1 MKKKFLLFSAI
12 LYPALLF
19 GMQYRITSPDGRLSL
34 VAEGTTIA
42 VEKDGRQVILPSEI
56 GLTLDN
62 GSVWDCSGKPR
73 RIARRSNDNTIEPIV
88 YKKSVI
94 EDKYNEL
101 SVAFKDFEV
110 IFRAYDDA
118 VAYRFVSKL
127 KKDVYVVSEKVELA
141 FPEET
146 EAFVP
151 YVRTEG
157 SFEEQFN
164 NFFENQYR
172 HIRLEDWDKNRLAFL
187 PITFE
192 SSGKYVCVTE
202 ADLLDF
208 PGLYF
213 SNTNGDRTLE
223 AVHAPYPSVVRQGGY
238 NSIQGMV
245 LEREKYLAHCRAK
258 SELPWRVFVVA
269 DEPKDLIGNDIVYKL
284 ASPSAPGLDWNWVKP
299 GKVAW
304 DWWNDWNIKGVDFK
318 AGINTDTY
326 KYYIDFAS
334 NNGVEYVILDEGWST
349 IGTADLYDVVAEI
362 DLPALVDYADSK
374 GVGLIL
380 WAGYWA
386 FQKDPEGLCRH
397 YSQMGIKGFKIDF
410 MDRDDQPMVNFYRE
424 AAEVAAKYH
433 LVLDFHGAF
442 KPSGLQRM
450 YPNVLNFE
458 GVFGE
463 EMQKFLDISWDQMEN
478 DCTIPFARMVAGS
491 LDYTPGAM
499 RNSTKSSFAPIPSE
513 PMSQGTRCHQLALYA
528 IFDAPLLMLCDSP
541 SNYMAEPACFEYISD
556 IPTTWDETVGIDG
569 KISDYVVVARRK
581 GDSWYVGAITD
592 WNERDIE
599 IEMDFLPVGQFE
611 LTSWADGVNAHRN
624 ATDYIKSSYTVSRGD
639 KVSIH
644 LAPGGGWAAR
654 IVVKNNNQ

>member
-1 MKKKFLLFSAI
+1 M
-12 LYPALLF
+12 LYSALLF
-19 GMQYRITSPDGRLSL
+19 GAQYRISSPDGRLSL
-34 VAEGTTIA
+34 VAEGTTVA
-42 VEKDGRQVILPSEI
+42 VEKDGRQVILPSEF
-56 GLTLDN
+56 GLILDS
-62 GSVWDCSGKPR
+62 GAIWDCSGKSR
-73 RIARRSNDNTIEPIV
+73 RTVRRSCDNNLRPIV
-88 YKKSVI
+88 YKKGVI
-94 EDKYNEL
+94 EDRYNEL
-101 SVAFKDFEV
+101 SVSFKDFEV

-127 KKDVYVVSEKVELA
+127 KNDAYVISEKAELA

-164 NFFENQYR
+164 NSFENQYR

-318 AGINTDTY
+318 AGIP
-326 KYYIDFAS
+326 IH
-334 NNGVEYVILDEGWST
+334 IST
-349 IGTADLYDVVAEI
+349 I
-362 DLPALVDYADSK
+362 
-374 GVGLIL
+374 
-380 WAGYWA
+380 
-386 FQKDPEGLCRH
+386 
-397 YSQMGIKGFKIDF
+397 
-410 MDRDDQPMVNFYRE
+410 
-424 AAEVAAKYH
+424 
-433 LVLDFHGAF
+433 
-442 KPSGLQRM
+442 
-450 YPNVLNFE
+450 
-458 GVFGE
+458 
-463 EMQKFLDISWDQMEN
+463 
-478 DCTIPFARMVAGS
+478 
-491 LDYTPGAM
+491 
-499 RNSTKSSFAPIPSE
+499 
-513 PMSQGTRCHQLALYA
+513 
-528 IFDAPLLMLCDSP
+528 
-541 SNYMAEPACFEYISD
+541 
-556 IPTTWDETVGIDG
+556 
-569 KISDYVVVARRK
+569 
-581 GDSWYVGAITD
+581 
-592 WNERDIE
+592 
-599 IEMDFLPVGQFE
+599 
-611 LTSWADGVNAHRN
+611 
-624 ATDYIKSSYTVSRGD
+624 
-639 KVSIH
+639 
-644 LAPGGGWAAR
+644 
-654 IVVKNNNQ
+654 